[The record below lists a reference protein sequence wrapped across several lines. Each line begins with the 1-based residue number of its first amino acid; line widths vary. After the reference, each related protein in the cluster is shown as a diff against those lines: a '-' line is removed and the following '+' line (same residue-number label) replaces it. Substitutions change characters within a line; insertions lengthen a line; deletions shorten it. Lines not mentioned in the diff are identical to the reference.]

1 MIKLTDLYEFYFK
14 STLIRTSF
22 GSDIMNNSISIL
34 KKIPIF
40 SNLSDNTLENIAKL
54 QIEKTYKNGDIIFNE
69 GDIGKALFFVV
80 HGKVKIFKTSL
91 DGREITLNILGDN
104 SIFAEVTLFNDVN
117 YPATVEAIE
126 DSQIGFILNK
136 DIENLILSNNH
147 LALEI
152 IKVLSKRLYRSQMSV
167 KDMAFSD
174 TYVRIVKVLIDLSKR
189 HSTNTKAGTQIDI
202 SITRQDIANMV
213 GTSRETVSRVIS
225 SLKKDNLINPSSKKI
240 VISDIEK
247 LKSIIK
253 NQ

>member
-1 MIKLTDLYEFYFK
+1 MKDSI
-14 STLIRTSF
+14 
-22 GSDIMNNSISIL
+22 DII
-34 KKIPIF
+34 KKIPVF
-40 SNLSDNTLENIAKL
+40 SGLSDETLTNIANL
-54 QIEKTYKNGDIIFNE
+54 QIKKLYRSGDIIFNE
-69 GDIGKALFFVV
+69 GDKGKALFFVK

-104 SIFAEVTLFNDVN
+104 SIFAEVTLFNNTD

-126 DSQIGFILNK
+126 DSEIGIILNH
-136 DIENLILSNNH
+136 DIENLILNNNH

-167 KDMAFSD
+167 RDMAFSD
-174 TYVRIVKVLIDLSKR
+174 TYIRIIKVLIDLSKR
-189 HSTNTKAGTQIDI
+189 HSINTKKGTQIDL

-225 SLKKDNLINPSSKKI
+225 SLKKDNIINTSSKKI
-240 VISDIEK
+240 IISDIEK
-247 LKSIIK
+247 LNSIIK